1 MRKQGAG
8 TPFSSGICGYN
19 RRPVRGVAQLGS
31 ALRSGRRGPGFE
43 SRLPDH
49 LHPSA
54 LSCDADTC
62 FDPEHATKDRAS
74 RLGSGRSPG
83 FESRLPHRD
92 YSVRF
97 ERSHFNRSTRPA
109 TESGAGASTARTKR
123 VISSGGQE
131 SGYTGGQ
138 LNRPRR
144 PTGAEICF

>member
-1 MRKQGAG
+1 
-8 TPFSSGICGYN
+8 
-19 RRPVRGVAQLGS
+19 LGS
-31 ALRSGRRGPGFE
+31 GRSPGFE
-43 SRLPDH
+43 SQLPDH
-49 LHPSA
+49 HQPSA
-54 LSCDADTC
+54 VSCDAGTC

-74 RLGSGRSPG
+74 RLGPGRPPRI
-83 FESRLPHRD
+83 ESRLPHRD

-109 TESGAGASTARTKR
+109 TESDAGASTARTKR
-123 VISSGGQE
+123 VISSGGQD